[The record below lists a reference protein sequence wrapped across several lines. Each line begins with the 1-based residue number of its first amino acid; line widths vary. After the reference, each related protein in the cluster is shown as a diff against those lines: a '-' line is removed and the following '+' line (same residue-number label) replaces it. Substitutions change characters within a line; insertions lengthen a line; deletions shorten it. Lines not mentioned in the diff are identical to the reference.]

1 MQNNVMKLV
10 INLSKVDKQKLFK
23 GQKGIYLNAALIIKD
38 EADQYGNNAFIIEE
52 ITKEQRLAG
61 ERGTII
67 GSGKY
72 LKTQNLPSEPN
83 GNVAD
88 GWENDLPF

>member
-38 EADQYGNNAFIIEE
+38 DADQFGNHALIVEE
-52 ITKEQRLAG
+52 ISKEQRMAG

-72 LKTQNLPSEPN
+72 IQPQTLPGEIN
-83 GNVAD
+83 GNVLD
-88 GWENDLPF
+88 DLPF

>member
-38 EADQYGNNAFIIEE
+38 DADQFGNHALIVEE
-52 ITKEQRLAG
+52 ISKEQRMAG

-72 LKTQNLPSEPN
+72 IQPQTLPAEIN
-83 GNVAD
+83 GNVLD
-88 GWENDLPF
+88 DLPF

>member
-23 GQKGIYLNAALIIKD
+23 GQKGIYLNAVAIIKD
-38 EADQYGNNAFIIEE
+38 EPDQFGNHALIVEE
-52 ITKEQRLAG
+52 ISKEQRAAG

-72 LKTQNLPSEPN
+72 LNPQTLPGEVN
-83 GNVAD
+83 GNIAD
-88 GWENDLPF
+88 DLPF

>member
-38 EADQYGNNAFIIEE
+38 EPDQYGNIAFVVEE
-52 ITKEQRLAG
+52 ISKEQRMAG

-72 LKTQNLPSEPN
+72 IHPQTLPSEIN

-88 GWENDLPF
+88 DLPF